1 MKKIIVMFLLAL
13 MCSVNIFAQEKGHW
27 TANVSGVYAG
37 NLSWSKTGEDLG
49 TAFGEI
55 IATIITLGLYT
66 PDNGGY
72 AYTDPHDYPGFV
84 AQGGYQILPWL
95 QITGDLYYHHY
106 AYERY
111 KNKEDLVPGQ
121 TNKINRLAFL
131 PGAKFTYLNK
141 GIFHMYSSLSCGVG
155 VNFGK
160 RVTGE
165 EVTPLNK
172 VNFTAQ
178 VVPIGIALGRK
189 HYGFFDLGIG
199 SEYDFFR
206 LGYGYN
212 F

>member
-1 MKKIIVMFLLAL
+1 MKKFITVIILSIICL
-13 MCSVNIFAQEKGHW
+13 SYAQAQKKGHW

-55 IATIITLGLYT
+55 FATIITLGLYT

-72 AYTDPHDYPGFV
+72 AYTDTHDYPGLAF
-84 AQGGYQILPWL
+84 QGGYQVLPWL
-95 QITGDLYYHHY
+95 QVTGDVYYHHY

-111 KNKEDLVPGQ
+111 AEKEDAEPTQ
-121 TNKINRLAFL
+121 FNQRNRIAVL
-131 PGAKFTYLNK
+131 PGVKFTYLNRRVVRL
-141 GIFHMYSSLSCGVG
+141 YSLLSAGMG

-160 RVTGE
+160 RTEDGV
-165 EVTPLNK
+165 VTPLNK

-178 VVPIGIALGRK
+178 VVPIGVSVGRK
-189 HYGFFDLGIG
+189 HYGFFDLGVG
-199 SEYDFFR
+199 SEYGFFR
-206 LGYGYN
+206 AGYGYN